1 MNQALEI
8 ELKNLKD
15 LESAN
20 EFLDSAAKDTQVHC
34 MDVIHHSIQALV
46 RGSVVNTVWM
56 CGIRL
61 LKNRDDIQIVLMR
74 FDE

>member
-20 EFLDSAAKDTQVHC
+20 EFLDSAAKDTQVPSGRFFLGRPGGKIPWFGRKI
-34 MDVIHHSIQALV
+34 M
-46 RGSVVNTVWM
+46 
-56 CGIRL
+56 
-61 LKNRDDIQIVLMR
+61 KNR
-74 FDE
+74 

>member
-20 EFLDSAAKDTQVHC
+20 EFLDSAAKDTQAPEIPHFG
-34 MDVIHHSIQALV
+34 A
-46 RGSVVNTVWM
+46 
-56 CGIRL
+56 
-61 LKNRDDIQIVLMR
+61 KNRFQGTQGDIFLPLNLTFHKNHACEI
-74 FDE
+74 